1 MEDKWLRNAVNYFVL
16 AAEGTSGAW
25 KISLLL
31 AGGILMLVLGL
42 RRRPWR
48 ISVLGLALIAAG
60 LILLS
65 IRAMTIRYFGII

>member
-1 MEDKWLRNAVNYFVL
+1 MRDEWFVSTVNYLAL

-42 RRRPWR
+42 RQRPR
-48 ISVLGLALIAAG
+48 LISWLGFALVAAG

-65 IRAMTIRYFGII
+65 IRAMTISYFGIL